1 MPNHRPRPT
10 KYLRQALLQNLC
22 SIRRF
27 FIGMA
32 SYHRPMLPV
41 YYPLSMLV
49 SNMKKFYIKW
59 LAIVSG
65 LFITMGVIV
74 PWVISNDV
82 FPVYLM
88 IFFIFSMVFVWM
100 VILEKPALRFLKW
113 ANKQIKE
120 LDK

>member
-1 MPNHRPRPT
+1 
-10 KYLRQALLQNLC
+10 
-22 SIRRF
+22 
-27 FIGMA
+27 
-32 SYHRPMLPV
+32 MLGN
-41 YYPLSMLV
+41 
-49 SNMKKFYIKW
+49 NMKKFYIKW
-59 LAIVSG
+59 LAIISG

-74 PWVISNDV
+74 PWVISNDI

>member
-1 MPNHRPRPT
+1 
-10 KYLRQALLQNLC
+10 
-22 SIRRF
+22 
-27 FIGMA
+27 
-32 SYHRPMLPV
+32 
-41 YYPLSMLV
+41 
-49 SNMKKFYIKW
+49 MKKFYIKW
-59 LAIVSG
+59 LSIISG